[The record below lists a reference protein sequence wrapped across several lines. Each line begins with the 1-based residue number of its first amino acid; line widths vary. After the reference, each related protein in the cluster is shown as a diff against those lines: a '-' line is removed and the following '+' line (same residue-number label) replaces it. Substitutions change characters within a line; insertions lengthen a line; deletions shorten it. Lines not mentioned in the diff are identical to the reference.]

1 LIRWL
6 SVCLVGGAAAI
17 AAVVLSLGSSTAA
30 SRASAVS
37 VKASPNPST
46 SGQQV
51 TISGRVRPASRGMPV
66 LLWQRAGKSR
76 HYHVV
81 ARTRTVA
88 AGRFTIKTRPQTN
101 RHWYVTA
108 SGAKS
113 RTIDERVHAAVTLTP
128 AGVTADSGTPIGLG
142 GTVHPGPRGEQVLIE
157 QQNGNGWQVI
167 ARPRLNGS
175 SSFTTAVTFNQGGPV
190 KLRARVSSNRDNV
203 KSFSPVVTIT
213 VLVGIHKIQHVVV
226 IMQENRSFD
235 TYFGT
240 YPGVM
245 GAVTGSTCIPNPA
258 NPATPLCAFADH
270 ADTNYG
276 GPHGQGSATADM
288 DCTDPVFHTG
298 CKMDGFAG
306 QAEKGQAC
314 GSDPNNPNCSP
325 CTGTGQARCV
335 DVMGYHDGSD
345 IPNYW
350 NYAKDFV
357 LQDQMF
363 EPNASWS
370 LPQHLY
376 QVSEWSAFCTDPAN
390 PYSCTNDIQNAN
402 RPGAPLDTT
411 PLYAWTDITWL
422 LHKYGVSWNYYVMN
436 GTEPDCEI
444 DTQMTCSPVPQNY
457 KTPGIWNPL
466 PHFTDVQQDG
476 QLGNVQSLTNFFTAA
491 KAGTLP
497 AVSWVD
503 PSGKVSEHPTNLVSA
518 GQTYVTGVIN
528 AIMQSPDWNSTAI
541 FLSWDDWGGFYDGAV
556 PPALDGNGLGLR
568 VPGIVISPFAK
579 QGYIDH
585 QLLSHDNYNKF
596 IEDDFL
602 SSQRLDPATDG
613 RPDPRPDVR
622 EANPSLGDLTSDF
635 NFNQDPR
642 PPVVLP
648 VCPATALQPTPV
660 C

>member
-1 LIRWL
+1 MRWL
-6 SVCLVGGAAAI
+6 SVFVVAAAAAI
-17 AAVVLSLGSSTAA
+17 AAVTTSLGSSTAA
-30 SRASAVS
+30 PRASGVTLHA
-37 VKASPNPST
+37 APNPST

-51 TISGRVRPASRGMPV
+51 TVSGRVSPSTSGTHV
-66 LLWQRAGKSR
+66 VLWQQLGTPGQFHPVAG
-76 HYHVV
+76 
-81 ARTRTVA
+81 TRTSA
-88 AGRFTIKTRPQTN
+88 FGRFTIKTRPQTN
-101 RHWYVTA
+101 RRWYATA
-108 SGAKS
+108 GGAQS
-113 RTIDERVHAAVTLTP
+113 RTIEERVHAAVTLTP
-128 AGVTADSGTPIGLG
+128 ASPNADSGTPLALS
-142 GTVHPGPRGEQVLIE
+142 GTVKPGHRGEEVLIE
-157 QQNGNGWQVI
+157 RQNGKSWRVI
-167 ARPRLNGS
+167 ARPRLGRS
-175 SSFTTAVTFNQGGPV
+175 SAYSTRVTFQQGGPV
-190 KLRARVSSNRDNV
+190 KLRARLSGNRENV
-203 KSFSPVVTIT
+203 KSLSPVATVT
-213 VLVGIHKIQHVVV
+213 VLSGIHKIQHVVV

-240 YPGVM
+240 FPGVI
-245 GAVTGSTCIPNPA
+245 GGVTGSTCIPNPA
-258 NPATPLCAFADH
+258 SPTTPLCASADH
-270 ADTNYG
+270 ADANYG
-276 GPHGQGSATADM
+276 GPHGQASATADM
-288 DCTDPVFHTG
+288 NCVDPVSHTG

-306 QAEKGQAC
+306 QAENAQTC
-314 GSDPNNPNCSP
+314 GADPNNPSCNP

-350 NYAKDFV
+350 TYAKDFV

-376 QVSEWSAFCTDPAN
+376 QVSEWSALCADPAN
-390 PYSCTNDIQNAN
+390 PYSCTNALQNPN

-411 PLYAWTDITWL
+411 PLYAWTDITYL
-422 LHKYGVSWNYYVMN
+422 LHRFGVNWGYYVMN

-444 DTQMTCSPVPQNY
+444 DTQMTCAPVPQGY

-491 KAGTLP
+491 KTGTLP
-497 AVSWVD
+497 TVSWID
-503 PSGKVSEHPTNLVSA
+503 PSGKVSEHPVSLVSA
-518 GQTYVTGVIN
+518 GQTYVTGLIN
-528 AIMQSPDWNSTAI
+528 AIMQSPQWNSTAI
-541 FLSWDDWGGFYDGAV
+541 FLSWDDWGGFYDSAV
-556 PPALDGNGLGLR
+556 PPAVDANGLGLR

-579 QGYIDH
+579 RGVIDH
-585 QLLSHDNYNKF
+585 QILSHDAYNKF

-602 SSQRLDPATDG
+602 GGQRLDPATDG

-622 EANPSLGDLTSDF
+622 EANPKVGDLTSDF
-635 NFNQDPR
+635 DFGQDPR